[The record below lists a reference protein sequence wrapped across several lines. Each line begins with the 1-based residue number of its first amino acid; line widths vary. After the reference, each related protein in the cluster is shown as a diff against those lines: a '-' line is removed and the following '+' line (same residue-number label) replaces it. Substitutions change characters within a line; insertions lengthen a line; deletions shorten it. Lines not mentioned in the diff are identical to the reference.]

1 MRRVW
6 RLPWTTNCR
15 LLPHL
20 ADTMPP
26 ELLLAR
32 RGIAFAHQMLK
43 SENGVMKTVAGM
55 ARCNPASIL
64 GTNIRH
70 LEAKYSLD
78 VRQVRHQWMRMQES
92 EEEEEVRRVANHIKE
107 LCHMRD
113 TGRTNILDIEDI
125 KEIIRILCTE

>member
-1 MRRVW
+1 MSFYGAQYIPLYDNCLEDLCRAWRVAMRRVW
-6 RLPWTTNCR
+6 RLPWTTHCR

-78 VRQVRHQWMRMQES
+78 VSQVRH
-92 EEEEEVRRVANHIKE
+92 
-107 LCHMRD
+107 
-113 TGRTNILDIEDI
+113 
-125 KEIIRILCTE
+125 